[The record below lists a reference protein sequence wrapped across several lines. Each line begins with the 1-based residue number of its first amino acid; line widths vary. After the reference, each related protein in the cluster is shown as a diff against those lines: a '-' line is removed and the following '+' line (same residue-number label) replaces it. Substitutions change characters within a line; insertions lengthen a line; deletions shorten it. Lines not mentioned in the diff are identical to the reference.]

1 MFYNFQI
8 FYKGVFISQIKQ
20 SNSMFRDNW
29 AQNQNKTLSPLED
42 PTETETTFVVEPVSR
57 FLALFSAN
65 DDELGI
71 ITPPRLHIPLTLIIP
86 ATLQGCCCC
95 HGNSDK
101 KMEASVT
108 ELAYS

>member
-1 MFYNFQI
+1 
-8 FYKGVFISQIKQ
+8 
-20 SNSMFRDNW
+20 MFRDNW

-95 HGNSDK
+95 HGNSGK